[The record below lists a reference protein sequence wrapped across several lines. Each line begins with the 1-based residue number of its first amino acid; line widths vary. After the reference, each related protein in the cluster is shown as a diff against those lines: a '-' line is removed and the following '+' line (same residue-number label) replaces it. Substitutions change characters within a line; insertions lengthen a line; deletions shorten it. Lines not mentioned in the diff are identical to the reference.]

1 MIEFNSD
8 IDAAL
13 SGDGTIPRAQVI
25 SWIGAT
31 SDSDLSTL
39 SKLYRLTGEGYYRIQ
54 PEMGREPTCVLIQRY
69 LLWCIREG
77 VTENEEIQERYEAAG
92 SLHVWFRHL
101 VAMEG
106 TSSVLSSAANAVKNL
121 YLESRQE
128 VRDAIET
135 GFLEH
140 ALESKAL
147 RPYFED
153 WASDARLQA
162 SWNRALAW
170 GEAHPDYMGGL
181 FQQVRLKNKE

>member
-1 MIEFNSD
+1 
-8 IDAAL
+8 
-13 SGDGTIPRAQVI
+13 
-25 SWIGAT
+25 
-31 SDSDLSTL
+31 
-39 SKLYRLTGEGYYRIQ
+39 
-54 PEMGREPTCVLIQRY
+54 
-69 LLWCIREG
+69 
-77 VTENEEIQERYEAAG
+77 
-92 SLHVWFRHL
+92 
-101 VAMEG
+101 
-106 TSSVLSSAANAVKNL
+106 VKNL
-121 YLESRQE
+121 YLESGQA

-170 GEAHPDYMGGL
+170 GEAHPDYMAGL

>member
-1 MIEFNSD
+1 MVGR
-8 IDAAL
+8 
-13 SGDGTIPRAQVI
+13 SGGD
-25 SWIGAT
+25 
-31 SDSDLSTL
+31 
-39 SKLYRLTGEGYYRIQ
+39 
-54 PEMGREPTCVLIQRY
+54 
-69 LLWCIREG
+69 
-77 VTENEEIQERYEAAG
+77 
-92 SLHVWFRHL
+92 HL

-121 YLESRQE
+121 YLESGQE

-162 SWNRALAW
+162 PWNRALAW
-170 GEAHPDYMGGL
+170 GEAHPDYMAGL
-181 FQQVRLKNKE
+181 FSAGSTKKQRVNAGCGKAYRSWGRGLECRKLLH